1 MLDRLKQIYELKK
14 QADQMKR
21 ELEAEVLE
29 VDHGGVTV
37 KVNAAQKILNLSYG
51 EGTNADQIKD
61 AVNKAMDEAQKVAA
75 KKMQGMMGGLGGLQD
90 LMKGG

>member
-29 VDHGGVTV
+29 VDQGDVTV
-37 KVNAAQKILNLSYG
+37 KVNAAQKVLNLSFPD
-51 EGTNADQIKD
+51 GTSPDKIKD
-61 AVNKAMDEAQKVAA
+61 AVNKAMDEAQKIAA

-90 LMKGG
+90 LMKG